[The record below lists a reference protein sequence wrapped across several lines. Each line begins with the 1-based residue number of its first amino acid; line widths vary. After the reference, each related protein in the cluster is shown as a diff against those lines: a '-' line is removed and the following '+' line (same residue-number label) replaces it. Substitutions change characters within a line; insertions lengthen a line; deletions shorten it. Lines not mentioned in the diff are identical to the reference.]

1 METGN
6 VGERYIQSSRQTSP
20 EMTDGCRTGNDFFE
34 VSKIVES
41 PGMLQGWVEWFMQRG
56 IPCLIV
62 KRSKGYS
69 LWRKGEE
76 IGIRKSTR
84 ASGLQK
90 ENIVSSFG
98 L

>member
-6 VGERYIQSSRQTSP
+6 VGERYIQPSRQTHGDRLD
-20 EMTDGCRTGNDFFE
+20 EFRTGSDFFE

-76 IGIRKSTR
+76 IGIRKSAR